1 MIHCDQAANGSPP
14 LLSELRIARS
24 VNSTRWGKIA
34 DLELNRKW
42 GKKKKKTTAMSDKS
56 GVASPQSKHYLFKR
70 FRLDLRYHDPRIQI
84 HLWRSISA

>member
-42 GKKKKKTTAMSDKS
+42 EKKTKNDSDE
-56 GVASPQSKHYLFKR
+56 
-70 FRLDLRYHDPRIQI
+70 
-84 HLWRSISA
+84 